1 MPHAA
6 DPQTR
11 VEARRERPPAGDLD
25 RPERATLELAS
36 RLGRLIREVVAAATD
51 KPAAREQ
58 VTRLVLES
66 VLAMFAGHV
75 ELLPLGPPA
84 VSGGGPRLILS
95 PAQVRVLADA
105 ARDFQWEDIRPEI
118 LGSIFEQALD
128 PEQRHELGAH
138 FTREADIARVVG
150 PSVVAPWQALIAA
163 IRTPADAEQAIARM
177 QAFHVLD
184 PACGCGNFLYVVYRA
199 MKRLEAALADRWTK
213 LHADITPPP
222 PGPWFTVQQLHG
234 IEIDGLA
241 ASVARVVLAIA
252 EQLVSRELGLPA
264 PTRPVGAHD
273 STIRHADA
281 LVVDWPRPAGE
292 LAIVGNPPFL
302 GVRKLRRAFGDPRAL
317 QLFARYP
324 GNRGADYA
332 TYWFTRALELLRP
345 GERAGYVCTNSIAQN
360 EGRAASIDRVL
371 ARGGTITDAWRSY
384 PWPGQAA
391 VHIAIVNWVMSP
403 WPGPRTLEG
412 RVVPAISPGLTEAV
426 DVTTARHLRGNEGLC
441 FMGVTSGNEGFV
453 LTNEQR
459 AELLRADPRSAPVIR
474 PLLIGRDVSRDP
486 EQRPTRHIID
496 FAAMDEPEAQTYAG
510 AFRHLLRHVYAKKR
524 SGSERKTDAE
534 KLRWWQFVRPRPRMR
549 AAIAALPC
557 VLVIPCVAPHLVV
570 SRQARATCFDH
581 QLMVVALHEYYHF
594 GILQS
599 QLHAIWARAR
609 GSTLKGDLRY
619 TNTTIFETF
628 PFPPLSAARYVPG
641 ARPPGS
647 KADRVAETAETFDR
661 TRAAACKQQGL
672 GLTRVHNQ
680 LHDQRAPGSLS
691 PLQSAHDALNDA
703 VTDCYDFPAGV
714 WRDERETLRLLLQL
728 NHRIADL
735 S

>member
-1 MPHAA
+1 MPQAA

-11 VEARRERPPAGDLD
+11 VEGRGERPQGGDLD
-25 RPERATLELAS
+25 RSERATAELAS

-58 VTRLVLES
+58 VTRLVLEA
-66 VLAMFAGHV
+66 VLAMFAGHA
-75 ELLPLGPPA
+75 ERIPLRPPA
-84 VSGGGPRLILS
+84 SSRDDPRLILS
-95 PAQVRVLADA
+95 PAQVRVLEDA
-105 ARDFQWEDIRPEI
+105 ARDFQWKDVRPEI

-128 PEQRHELGAH
+128 PDQRHELGAH

-150 PSVVAPWQALIAA
+150 PSVVAPWREQIAA
-163 IRTPADAEQAIARM
+163 IRTPAAAAQAIARM

-184 PACGCGNFLYVVYRA
+184 PACGCGNFLAVVYRE
-199 MKRLEAALADRWTK
+199 MKRLEAALADRWTE
-213 LHADITPPP
+213 LHADIAPP
-222 PGPWFTVQQLHG
+222 PGPWFTIQQLHG

-241 ASVARVVLAIA
+241 AAVARVVLAIA
-252 EQLVSRELGLPA
+252 EQLASRELGLEAPA
-264 PTRPVGAHD
+264 RPRDDGD

-281 LVVDWPRPAGE
+281 LIVDWPRPEGE

-302 GVRKLRRAFGDPRAL
+302 GVRKLRREFGDERVL

-360 EGRAASIDRVL
+360 EGRAASIDRLL
-371 ARGGTITDAWRSY
+371 AAGGTITDAWRSY
-384 PWPGQAA
+384 PWAGEAA

-426 DVTTARHLRGNEGLC
+426 GLTTARPLRGNAGLC

-459 AELLRADPRSAPVIR
+459 AELLRADPRSASVIR

-496 FAAMDEPEAQTYAG
+496 FAAMGEPEAQTYAG
-510 AFRHLLRHVYAKKR
+510 AYRHLLRHVYAKKH
-524 SGSERKTDAE
+524 SGAERKTDAE
-534 KLRWWQFVRPRPRMR
+534 KLRWWQFVRPRPQMR
-549 AAIAALPC
+549 AAIAALRC
-557 VLVIPCVAPHLVV
+557 VLVIPCLAPHLVV
-570 SRQARATCFDH
+570 SRQARTTCFDH
-581 QLMVVALHEYYHF
+581 QLMVVALPEYYHF

-599 QLHAIWARAR
+599 HIHAIWARAR

-628 PFPPLSAARYVPG
+628 PFPPLSATRYLPG
-641 ARPPGS
+641 ARPAGS

-661 TRAAACKQQGL
+661 MRSAACKQQGL
-672 GLTRVHNQ
+672 GLTRLHHQ
-680 LHDQRAPGSLS
+680 LHGTDGSPS
-691 PLQSAHDALNDA
+691 PLRSAHDALSDA
-703 VTDCYDFPAGV
+703 VTDCYGFPAGV
-714 WRDERETLRLLLQL
+714 WRDELETLRLLLQL
-728 NHRIADL
+728 NHRLAEL
-735 S
+735 P